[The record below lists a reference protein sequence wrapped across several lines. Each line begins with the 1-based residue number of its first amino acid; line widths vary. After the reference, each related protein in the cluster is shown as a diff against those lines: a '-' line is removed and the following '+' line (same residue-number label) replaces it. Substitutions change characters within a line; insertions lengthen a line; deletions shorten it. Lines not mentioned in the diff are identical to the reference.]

1 MLWQTGHTVFPETDG
16 EPLTDNPLH
25 NDEGIQRL
33 ADELDLNLEL
43 VGFDNPQELIDNQ
56 YNGGTEPYEENK

>member
-1 MLWQTGHTVFPETDG
+1 M
-16 EPLTDNPLH
+16 
-25 NDEGIQRL
+25 DEYDVDVQRL